1 MCLQQDPRPERPTLT
16 SGQMRL
22 CRSPEYSDSRP
33 RRRSRHHCW
42 MPWDLHPLHLYSSL
56 PLRHLAAQL
65 LEQLLQI
72 VLRQAAW
79 CQAMTDLATA
89 RYQKLRREK
98 MRRQQVRS
106 PTENSATARSQ
117 EARSREVN

>member
-16 SGQMRL
+16 SGQMSP

-33 RRRSRHHCW
+33 RRRSRHRCW

-56 PLRHLAAQL
+56 PLRRSAAQL
-65 LEQLLQI
+65 LEQLLPI

-79 CQAMTDLATA
+79 CQAMTDLETV
-89 RYQKLRREK
+89 RYETVCQEK
-98 MRRQQVRS
+98 MRL